1 MNDIIKF
8 LVTVVILIVIYMY
21 IDTKNSNLIYV
32 KSNIDNKMYL
42 VRNVADKETA
52 ANLIASVRQKLE
64 KLIDYLV
71 KKYPKEDRCSRLKLK
86 FQPDNIEESE
96 QGSKYTSYSVNKGEK
111 IVLCIRSKDK
121 EARLEDENILMF
133 VSIHELG
140 HLMTKS
146 TGHTKEFWDNFKF
159 LLKESIKLGIYT
171 RNDFKN
177 KPEKYCGTKITDSPL
192 DD

>member
-1 MNDIIKF
+1 
-8 LVTVVILIVIYMY
+8 
-21 IDTKNSNLIYV
+21 
-32 KSNIDNKMYL
+32 
-42 VRNVADKETA
+42 
-52 ANLIASVRQKLE
+52 
-64 KLIDYLV
+64 
-71 KKYPKEDRCSRLKLK
+71 
-86 FQPDNIEESE
+86 
-96 QGSKYTSYSVNKGEK
+96 
-111 IVLCIRSKDK
+111 
-121 EARLEDENILMF
+121 MF